1 MRKLRARI
9 LAGGAVAVLAGATAF
24 AVTST
29 AGATTTARA
38 TALAVAPAKAGT
50 TVQAG
55 TTVKTG
61 TTLSVA
67 AGRPAIKAGERDT
80 ISGTLLAGG
89 NPAASRVVEL
99 YRYNDER
106 RRWRLVRIK
115 LTGKDGTVTFTVR
128 PGITRQYELTYRG
141 NPALAPATSGKA
153 TVTVTS

>member
-38 TALAVAPAKAGT
+38 TALTAAPARAGT
-50 TVQAG
+50 TAKAD
-55 TTVKTG
+55 TTARTG

-67 AGRPAIKAGERDT
+67 AGQPAIKAGERDT
-80 ISGTLLAGG
+80 ISGTLLAGD
-89 NPAASRVVEL
+89 NPAANRVVEL

-106 RRWRLVRIK
+106 RRWRLVRVK
-115 LTGKDGTVTFTVR
+115 LTGQDGTVTFTVR

-141 NPALAPATSGKA
+141 NSALAPATSGKA

>member
-29 AGATTTARA
+29 AGATTTAR
-38 TALAVAPAKAGT
+38 TAALT
-50 TVQAG
+50 TTA
-55 TTVKTG
+55 VKTG

-128 PGITRQYELTYRG
+128 PGVTRQYELTYRG
-141 NPALAPATSGKA
+141 NRALAPATSGKA